1 MPAIVSRVVEV
12 CVFRFSG
19 NRPEYLLLRRSPD
32 DALYPGMWQFVTG
45 TIRRREKA
53 TDAAMREFREETGLS
68 PERFWVVPFTNA
80 FYDHRADA
88 LSFIP
93 FFAAQVENGKEVR
106 LSREHDA
113 LQWLPFEQARRKLV
127 WPGQRDGMQIVQ
139 EFVVNGEEAGRLL
152 RIL

>member
-19 NRPEYLLLRRSPD
+19 SRPEYLLLRRSPD
-32 DALYPGMWQFVTG
+32 DSLYPGMWQFVTG
-45 TIRRREKA
+45 TIHRREKA
-53 TDAAMREFREETGLS
+53 TVAALREFREETGLS

-88 LSFIP
+88 MSFIP
-93 FFAAQVENGKEVR
+93 FFAVQVENGGEVR

-113 LQWLPFEQARRKLV
+113 FQWLPFEQARRKLV
-127 WPGQRDGMQIVQ
+127 WPGQRNGMQIVQ
-139 EFVVNGEEAGRLL
+139 EFVANGEEAGRLL
-152 RIL
+152 RIS